1 MNWYRANNLLLVSIV
16 VVEWNDS
23 FDEVEIIKFEVIVDT
38 FVDVVGFSIV
48 LDDLLEYYLI
58 VH

>member
-1 MNWYRANNLLLVSIV
+1 MNWYRADNLLLVSIV

-38 FVDVVGFSIV
+38 FVDVVGFAIV